1 MCFEFRFRTLAKTSV
16 LKPCGFVGVSEEEC
30 MFEWNCCYDSTTE
43 VTPGQHCFKPASP
56 VNVGMAAGLAVGI
69 TLLVVALAIA
79 TYCILTKYGNPF
91 SSGTSAVNNPMY
103 N

>member
-1 MCFEFRFRTLAKTSV
+1 
-16 LKPCGFVGVSEEEC
+16 
-30 MFEWNCCYDSTTE
+30 MFEWNCCYDPTTE

-91 SSGTSAVNNPMY
+91 SASGGSFSNPMS